1 MAIKNTCFSEQR
13 EAFSIAAQSGSL
25 TIPTENEQSSE
36 GFGARGQ
43 TPQRIQKE
51 CEEWLFSLGEL
62 SRGSCSTFPVWKG
75 M

>member
-51 CEEWLFSLGEL
+51 CEEWLILPGGAQQGVL
-62 SRGSCSTFPVWKG
+62 
-75 M
+75 